1 MIDEMRFQ
9 GSNLIIMVFKPRP
22 SNKLLK
28 GKVEG
33 FQSRIE
39 VEP

>member
-22 SNKLLK
+22 FNEPLK
-28 GKVEG
+28 GEVQG
-33 FQSRIE
+33 FQGRTEIE
-39 VEP
+39 P